1 MFCSGC
7 GQALAAGQPVCTQ
20 CGRPVAPVV
29 PPVPG
34 MQFELENYAAKI
46 KALSVVWFIYAG
58 YSVLVG
64 MAGLTFAHAFLNHL
78 GPWANGPW
86 AHGPWGDNSGPPVWL
101 GQAIFHFVWVALVL
115 RAALA
120 LVTAWGLHERTQWG
134 RIVAIVVA
142 ILSLIKF
149 PFGTA
154 LGIWTLVVLL
164 GYRNTTLYEQLSWT
178 QQPGPRL

>member
-1 MFCSGC
+1 
-7 GQALAAGQPVCTQ
+7 
-20 CGRPVAPVV
+20 
-29 PPVPG
+29 

-46 KALSVVWFIYAG
+46 KALSVVWFIFAG

-64 MAGLTFAHAFLNHL
+64 LAGLAFAHAFFNHF

-86 AHGPWGDNSGPPVWL
+86 PRGPWNNGFGNDGGGPPVWL
-101 GQAIFHFVWVALVL
+101 GQAIFHLVWVALLV
-115 RAALA
+115 RAAVA

-134 RIVAIVVA
+134 RILAIVAA

-164 GYRNTTLYEQLSWT
+164 GYRNTTLYEKLSWT
-178 QQPGPRL
+178 PQPGARLAP